1 MKAGVACE
9 VASRSLSFRFQI
21 LRDNETRTRVS
32 ATARHPQQ
40 PGHGHTCARGIIGV
54 GSRARGRCRRALA
67 LGPARH
73 ATQGKVSEHRRW
85 RSGCHLARGGGGGT
99 PDTSREEG
107 GRALQTPRA
116 RRRGGHRRHPVIS
129 REEEGGST
137 DTSREEGRRAA
148 QTSSGESVRRVGQAS
163 RSGESVRRVG
173 GTGSTDTSR
182 EEERRAQQIPE
193 QTSYCSYNPR
203 QGQ

>member
-1 MKAGVACE
+1 MCWQCDQATPPGHFWLACEHLLTHNCLNSKATPPVKAGVACE

-85 RSGCHLARGGGGGT
+85 RSGYHLARGGGGGH
-99 PDTSREEG
+99 
-107 GRALQTPRA
+107 PRHLA
-116 RRRGGHRRHPVIS
+116 RGGG
-129 REEEGGST
+129 EGT
-137 DTSREEGRRAA
+137 ADTL
-148 QTSSGESVRRVGQAS
+148 
-163 RSGESVRRVG
+163 
-173 GTGSTDTSR
+173 
-182 EEERRAQQIPE
+182 
-193 QTSYCSYNPR
+193 
-203 QGQ
+203 